1 MRIRRCETKGV
12 LIIPVIVWQES
23 TEHTYRKRF
32 PNIII
37 FQRSNISVNLEK
49 NFNFILNSLTFS
61 RISYKIVIY
70 WYKFQCELPIIYRF
84 NIDYTQMIR
93 SMCVKLPLP
102 YFSRG
107 LSQRIEPLR
116 ESLVTR
122 NDLWVICKKWNKNRN
137 SAARESICSRY
148 LPLISQCG
156 CLKNQCGKFSV
167 MMLIHIIYVVHRET
181 CLASPTNRRR
191 FVRRNATC
199 ISRNCLRNC
208 RFENVCVHIYVRIK
222 RCRLAWEKLF
232 DCNCTAQRMLDE
244 SIFACYNVG
253 QR

>member
-1 MRIRRCETKGV
+1 MSNCFYLIFLEDCRKESNHWESRWSREMTCE
-12 LIIPVIVWQES
+12 
-23 TEHTYRKRF
+23 
-32 PNIII
+32 
-37 FQRSNISVNLEK
+37 
-49 NFNFILNSLTFS
+49 
-61 RISYKIVIY
+61 SYAI
-70 WYKFQCELPIIYRF
+70 
-84 NIDYTQMIR
+84 
-93 SMCVKLPLP
+93 
-102 YFSRG
+102 
-107 LSQRIEPLR
+107 
-116 ESLVTR
+116 
-122 NDLWVICKKWNKNRN
+122 KWNKNRN

-156 CLKNQCGKFSV
+156 CLKNRCGKFSV